1 MKRRNISEK
10 EEQNR
15 ATAREGYWLLFFF
28 FKLCIYIIYSWK
40 LNREQKIENTEE
52 RENDTLDKVHRE
64 MGGNKLIR

>member
-10 EEQNR
+10 KSKIGQQL
-15 ATAREGYWLLFFF
+15 GKGVGCYFF
-28 FKLCIYIIYSWK
+28 FKLGIYIIDSWK
-40 LNREQKIENTEE
+40 LNREQKVENTEE